1 MKQKD
6 SKLKV
11 LDLTTKAT
19 IFDLNNELNA
29 LKVQISRAKKAKQDI
44 ARLEKNKD
52 RLLAEINR
60 LKNSKRL

>member
-60 LKNSKRL
+60 LKNSKR

>member
-1 MKQKD
+1 
-6 SKLKV
+6 

-60 LKNSKRL
+60 LKNSKR